1 MARFDP
7 VDPRVRLAI
16 AQWPPDAPRGAVS
29 TFCLEHA
36 ISAEDLLRDPA
47 TGARGGAGRGSGAAQ
62 PTARAS
68 PNPITEDI
76 KKQGPITSEA
86 VIPKV
91 ENQPRSPH

>member
-36 ISAEDLLRDPA
+36 AGLLAGASTSAPTEGRVMYAGLRALPMPEEPV
-47 TGARGGAGRGSGAAQ
+47 ARL
-62 PTARAS
+62 
-68 PNPITEDI
+68 
-76 KKQGPITSEA
+76 
-86 VIPKV
+86 
-91 ENQPRSPH
+91 